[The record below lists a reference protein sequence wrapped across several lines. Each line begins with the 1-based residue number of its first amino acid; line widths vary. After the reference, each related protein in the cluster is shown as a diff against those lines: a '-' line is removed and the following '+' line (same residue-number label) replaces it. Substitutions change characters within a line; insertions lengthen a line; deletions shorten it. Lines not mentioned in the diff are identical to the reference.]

1 MTNQGR
7 RNMGPPYSQAQ
18 LPGGSCRQE
27 KKESAFWAEDS
38 GVLGAWS
45 TGRSYDCP
53 VNGIDESREVG

>member
-1 MTNQGR
+1 
-7 RNMGPPYSQAQ
+7 MGPPYSQAQ